1 MGAVVSDHVTPSPA
15 IPHLLYEREVEQL
28 TPHTNHY
35 AHDNPITLSKGSLV
49 LLDFPGLVSF
59 IGIWGCLGNLGR
71 PRSREVD
78 SLADDGP
85 SLWS

>member
-28 TPHTNHY
+28 TPHTDHY

-49 LLDFPGLVSF
+49 LLDFPGS
-59 IGIWGCLGNLGR
+59 
-71 PRSREVD
+71 S
-78 SLADDGP
+78 P
-85 SLWS
+85 SSASGDASATSGAPEISGS

>member
-1 MGAVVSDHVTPSPA
+1 MGAVVSDHVTPSLA

-49 LLDFPGLVSF
+49 LLDFPGLIEQAARTRV
-59 IGIWGCLGNLGR
+59 IHILGR
-71 PRSREVD
+71 RPP
-78 SLADDGP
+78 LGP
-85 SLWS
+85 PAR